1 MIFFMRARSSL
12 EWGMTSGQKSQ
23 QPPKGFFLMTK
34 KEKRERKKSLIE
46 IRTHFGARSALKCFV
61 LISLSKNSMQD
72 LKASLITMTS
82 LVPCDGVTENASAT

>member
-1 MIFFMRARSSL
+1 MGNDVR
-12 EWGMTSGQKSQ
+12 
-23 QPPKGFFLMTK
+23 TK
-34 KEKRERKKSLIE
+34 VTAATKRVLFDDEEREEREKKKSLIE

>member
-1 MIFFMRARSSL
+1 MGNDVR
-12 EWGMTSGQKSQ
+12 
-23 QPPKGFFLMTK
+23 TK
-34 KEKRERKKSLIE
+34 VTAATKRVLSDDEEREEREKKSLIE

>member
-1 MIFFMRARSSL
+1 MGNDVR
-12 EWGMTSGQKSQ
+12 
-23 QPPKGFFLMTK
+23 TK
-34 KEKRERKKSLIE
+34 VTAATKRVLFDDEEREEREKKSLIE

-82 LVPCDGVTENASAT
+82 LVPCDGVAENASAT

>member
-1 MIFFMRARSSL
+1 MGNDVR
-12 EWGMTSGQKSQ
+12 
-23 QPPKGFFLMTK
+23 TK
-34 KEKRERKKSLIE
+34 VTAATKRVLFDDEEREEREKKSLIE

>member
-1 MIFFMRARSSL
+1 MGNDVRTKVTAA
-12 EWGMTSGQKSQ
+12 
-23 QPPKGFFLMTK
+23 PKGFFLMTK
-34 KEKRERKKSLIE
+34 KEKREREKKSLIE